1 MLLTRIH
8 SAGRAESKGDLMP
21 ERYSPEWREAV
32 TFAYVNGIPIDKI
45 VKAFGCSLS
54 YPGYLAKRK
63 GHALRG
69 SGATWK
75 RQAEGRE
82 CWQLKDQGM

>member
-1 MLLTRIH
+1 M
-8 SAGRAESKGDLMP
+8 S
-21 ERYSPEWREAV
+21 ERYSSEWREAV
-32 TFAYVNGIPIDKI
+32 MVAYLGGIPIDKI
-45 VKAFGCSLS
+45 AEAFGCSLS
-54 YPGYLAKRK
+54 YPGYKRK

-82 CWQLKDQGM
+82 CWRPANGPGAPE

>member
-8 SAGRAESKGDLMP
+8 SAARAESKGNLMP
-21 ERYSPEWREAV
+21 ERYSAEWREAV

-82 CWQLKDQGM
+82 CWQLKDQGI

>member
-1 MLLTRIH
+1 
-8 SAGRAESKGDLMP
+8 MP
-21 ERYSPEWREAV
+21 ERYSPQWREAV